1 MAEMAENGTF
11 AVWAGRAAAGCL
23 LLLAAACATGRHG
36 PATPPAVPPSQPA
49 VSPAVT
55 PQLESRFEGFVRDF
69 RAQALAQGID
79 GALYDRALGH
89 VTLDPRIEQ
98 LNAAQPEFVKPI
110 WQYLDNAISAKRIA
124 DGQAAFAANV
134 DMFAKLEAQYGV
146 PKEILAAIWANE
158 SDYGRA
164 QGNFN
169 IFQALATLAFE
180 GPRSAYA
187 RPQLL
192 AALKVAQTGPFAPG
206 AMFSSWAGAFGQT
219 QFVPTSWLAHA
230 VDFDGDGKKDLW
242 NSSADALAS
251 AAQLLVDYGW
261 QRGQR
266 WGYEVKLPAN
276 FAYEQADLDIVKP
289 LSDWRAAGV
298 TTISGNEL
306 PADQQNGAIILP
318 AGARGPAFL
327 VFGNFNAVLKYNAA
341 VSYGLAV
348 CLLGDRLA
356 GGAGVTQSWP
366 RDEQALSRM
375 QRLQLQQD
383 LKTLGYDPGP
393 IDGVLGR
400 GVRAALRQF
409 QKARNLAADG
419 FATKSVLDL
428 MDAEIR
434 RNS

>member
-1 MAEMAENGTF
+1 MAENGTF
-11 AVWAGRAAAGCL
+11 PIWARQTAAGCL
-23 LLLAAACATGRHG
+23 LLLAAACATPRHG
-36 PATPPAVPPSQPA
+36 PVAPAPVAPPPPVGP
-49 VSPAVT
+49 VEIT

-69 RAQALAQGID
+69 RTEALAAGID
-79 GALYDRALGH
+79 GALYDRALGR
-89 VTLDPRIEQ
+89 VTLNPRIEQ
-98 LNAAQPEFVKPI
+98 LNAAQPEFSKPV
-110 WQYLDNAISAKRIA
+110 WQYLDGAVSPARIA
-124 DGQAAFAANV
+124 DGKAALANNA
-134 DMFAKLEAQYGV
+134 DMFARLETQYGV
-146 PKEILAAIWANE
+146 PKEIIAAIWANE
-158 SDYGRA
+158 SDYGRVL
-164 QGNFN
+164 GNFN
-169 IFQALATLAFE
+169 IFEALATLAFE
-180 GPRSAYA
+180 GPRTAYA

-206 AMFSSWAGAFGQT
+206 TMFSSWAGAFGQT

-242 NSSADALAS
+242 NSSGDALAS

-298 TTISGNEL
+298 TLVSGGEL

-348 CLLGDRLA
+348 CLLGDRLS
-356 GGAGVTQSWP
+356 GGEGVIAPWP
-366 RDEQALSRM
+366 RDEQPLSRT
-375 QRLQLQQD
+375 QRFQLQQD
-383 LKTLGYDPGP
+383 LKTLGYDPGA
-393 IDGVLGR
+393 IDGVIGR
-400 GVRAALRQF
+400 NVRAAVRQF
-409 QKARNLAADG
+409 QKARSLPADG
-419 FATKSVLDL
+419 FATKALLDR

-434 RNS
+434 RNP